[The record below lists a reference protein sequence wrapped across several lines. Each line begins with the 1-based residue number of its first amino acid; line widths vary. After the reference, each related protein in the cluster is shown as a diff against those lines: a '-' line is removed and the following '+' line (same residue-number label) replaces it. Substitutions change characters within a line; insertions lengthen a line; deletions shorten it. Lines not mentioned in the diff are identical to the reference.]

1 MSYPSREE
9 EWALHD
15 QVLKRM
21 PVAYSKVF
29 ELFMPYMLKTLKSD
43 MRCDPEEVREGA
55 FNAIFDYLGQ
65 PETYDP
71 SQSLLRSFLT
81 LAARRNVLDSL
92 RSKERRVLREK
103 KFADVIELRARPPN
117 EEMEAAVETALALE
131 RLERRNLKEEDWGF
145 LRLVLQGE
153 GSTLELARP
162 LGKEGLPESER
173 KRVVKQNRDR
183 LLKQLRRLGKEEDTH
198 DES

>member
-1 MSYPSREE
+1 MNYPSREE

-21 PVAYSKVF
+21 PVANTKVF
-29 ELFMPYMLKTLKSD
+29 KLFMPFMLKTLTSA
-43 MRCDPEEVREGA
+43 MRCDADEARDGA
-55 FNAIFDYLGQ
+55 LKAVFDYLDQ
-65 PETYDP
+65 PEIYDRN
-71 SQSLLRSFLT
+71 QSLLRSFLM
-81 LAARRNVLDSL
+81 LAARRNVLDSQ
-92 RSKERRVLREK
+92 RSTERRVLREQ

-117 EEMEAAVETALALE
+117 EEMEAAVETALALKK
-131 RLERRNLKEEDWGF
+131 LERRNLTQGDLGF

-153 GSTLELARP
+153 SSTLELARP
-162 LGKEGLPESER
+162 LGKEGLPASER

>member
-21 PVAYSKVF
+21 PVANPKVF
-29 ELFMPYMLKTLKSD
+29 MFFVPYMLKTLTAE
-43 MRCDPEEVREGA
+43 MRCDPEEIRDGA
-55 FNAIFDYLGQ
+55 FKAIFDYLDQ
-65 PETYDP
+65 PESYDQN
-71 SQSLLRSFLT
+71 QSLLRSFLT
-81 LAARRNVLDSL
+81 LAARRNVVDSL
-92 RSKERRVLREK
+92 RSKERRVIREK

-117 EEMEAAVETALALE
+117 EEMEAAVETALALK
-131 RLERRNLKEEDWGF
+131 RLERRNLKEEDRGL

-162 LGKEGLPESER
+162 LGKEGLPEPER